1 MEFSDKKAAERVRVG
16 VDFVR
21 LLATGETISTAAV
34 VASVLRGE
42 DLAPADLL
50 DGAGSIDGT
59 TIWQELQDGTPGVY
73 YTLEFTAT
81 TNIGHVLIERAT
93 LEVTA

>member
-21 LLATGETISTAAV
+21 LMAAGETIATAAV
-34 VASVLRGE
+34 VASVLRGTDATPE
-42 DLAPADLL
+42 DLL

-73 YTLEFTAT
+73 YTLEFMAT
-81 TNIGHVLIERAT
+81 TSLGHVFIERAT

>member
-21 LLATGETISTAAV
+21 LLAAGETVSTAAV
-34 VASVLRGE
+34 AASVLRG
-42 DLAPADLL
+42 DDATPGALL

-59 TIWQELQDGTPGVY
+59 TIWQEVDGGVAGVY

-81 TNIGHVLIERAT
+81 TSLGHVFIERAT

>member
-1 MEFSDKKAAERVRVG
+1 MAWK
-16 VDFVR
+16 
-21 LLATGETISTAAV
+21 LATGEAVVTAAV
-34 VASVLRGE
+34 AASVLRG
-42 DLAPADLL
+42 DDATPAALL
-50 DGAGSIDGT
+50 DGAGNIDGT

-81 TNIGHVLIERAT
+81 TSLGHVLIERAT